1 MEKQENLLR
10 CVVKIL
16 KCMFVFPTGK
26 MLTRSQRRRLD
37 EDGGMMIVYSS
48 YDDEAAPEVKVK
60 RKKRAKTTVSD
71 LKRELGMF
79 GLSTEGKKQDLQDRL
94 ATHLQQPRNGIRIL
108 TYHFQ
113 VNNLMALGVLKS
125 KCLTHLKPKGN
136 LKMPKNDQIL
146 SILVLSTVCLT
157 SSF

>member
-1 MEKQENLLR
+1 MR
-10 CVVKIL
+10 CVVKNL
-16 KCMFVFPTGK
+16 KCTFVFPTGK

-37 EDGGMMIVYSS
+37 ENGGMMIVYSS
-48 YDDEAAPEVKVK
+48 YNDEAAPEVKVK

-94 ATHLQQPRNGIRIL
+94 ATHLQQPRNGIWIL

-113 VNNLMALGVLKS
+113 VDNLMALGVL
-125 KCLTHLKPKGN
+125 
-136 LKMPKNDQIL
+136 
-146 SILVLSTVCLT
+146 
-157 SSF
+157 